1 MILCT
6 LSIALSVQSASASCD
21 WSSIEKVVDKYA
33 YSKECHIEV
42 GRLVKTDKLKKEQVE
57 LLKKNIT
64 FKDIALSKSN
74 ERVELWKET
83 SYKMEDRLIKYDKY
97 VKNSGW
103 IMFGGGILT
112 TILTA
117 WAVGQVTK

>member
-1 MILCT
+1 M
-6 LSIALSVQSASASCD
+6 ALSLQSASAGCD
-21 WSSIEKVVDKYA
+21 WSSIKKEGSEYI
-33 YSKECHIEV
+33 YSKECHIAV
-42 GRLVKTDKLKKEQVE
+42 GESVKTGVLKTDQIDKLKKSIE
-57 LLKKNIT
+57 
-64 FKDIALSKSN
+64 FKDIALSKSI

-83 SYKMEDRLIKYDKY
+83 SYKMEDRLIKHDKY
-97 VKNSGW
+97 AKNSGW